1 MFEDYFRYNQEY
13 KLFVKPII
21 KKISNVEVTGNSRK
35 AELKIKMKDSDTNLL
50 TEMCK
55 TLNQVI
61 SALS

>member
-1 MFEDYFRYNQEY
+1 M
-13 KLFVKPII
+13 KPII
-21 KKISNVEVTGNSRK
+21 KKISNVEVTANSRK
-35 AELKIKMKDSDTNLL
+35 AELKIMMKDSDTNLL